1 MRFLNY
7 KDAFIIE
14 FTEEEIKTIEKN
26 KKLVIIYPESRTLLE
41 AISTALTNA
50 CYALK
55 NFIDKNEPQS

>member
-14 FTEEEIKTIEKN
+14 FTEEEIKLIEKN
-26 KKLVIIYPESRTLLE
+26 KKLTIIYPETRTLLE

-55 NFIDKNEPQS
+55 NFIDKNEPKT